1 MLSIDIS
8 LVVVFIIVWILVVV
22 LTKLFFKP
30 VRKVMNQRDDDINQN
45 LKAGEIAS
53 GEYERTIRKIEED
66 IRQAKA
72 DAHSL
77 REEFEK
83 EASLEKERILSEV
96 AKDCRAQVKEAK
108 DELEKQLIKLKT
120 ELESDSDSIAE
131 KIEKRLIH

>member
-1 MLSIDIS
+1 MLSVDIS
-8 LVVVFIIVWILVVV
+8 LVAVFIIIWILVVV

-30 VRKVMNQRDDDINQN
+30 VRKVMNQRDEDINQN

-66 IRQAKA
+66 IKQAKA
-72 DAHSL
+72 DAYSL

-120 ELESDSDSIAE
+120 GLESDSESIAA